1 MASIKELLMEAA
13 LWGDAFLKAEQRK
26 DTREAEK
33 IKRELMLK
41 TQELTNKIN
50 DQKLKLAQKEH

>member
-26 DTREAEK
+26 DAREAEK
-33 IKRELMLK
+33 IKQELMLK

-50 DQKLKLAQKEH
+50 DEKLKLA